1 MQFYLAPLEG
11 ITGYIVRNAFAHH
24 FPYIDKY
31 FTPFFP
37 AAKKMN
43 KKIMR
48 DLIPENNPGITLVPQ
63 LMLNDAEDLRMMG
76 AQLEQMGFTT
86 VNLNCGCPSGT
97 VVSKRRGAGI
107 LGDPDELDRF
117 LENAFD
123 ICPLS
128 ISVKT
133 RIGMESEDEWEKLCK
148 IYARYPFEEL
158 IVHPRVRSDF
168 YSNSPRLDAFSYA
181 VEMIR
186 VPLCYNGDINTVED
200 YERIHTLFPTVDRV
214 MIGRGLLAD
223 PNLVTRLAAG
233 RKSEKKTYR
242 EFHDTLYA
250 AYGEQFQDD
259 RIRINCMK
267 ELWTFMGQSFAD
279 TGRFVKGIHKAGNR
293 VEYEAA
299 VRMLFANCELQPLR
313 NGLQHP

>member
-223 PNLVTRLAAG
+223 PGLIGEIKGNHKPTKQQIRA
-233 RKSEKKTYR
+233 
-242 EFHDTLYA
+242 FHDEIVQGYTDIFS
-250 AYGEQFQDD
+250 GDKD
-259 RIRINCMK
+259 VVGHMK
-267 ELWTFMGQSFAD
+267 ELWFYLIRLFPDKSDCLKKIQKCHDM
-279 TGRFVKGIHKAGNR
+279 
-293 VEYEAA
+293 VEYRRL
-299 VRMLFANCELQPLR
+299 VQQILS
-313 NGLQHP
+313 

>member
-1 MQFYLAPLEG
+1 
-11 ITGYIVRNAFAHH
+11 
-24 FPYIDKY
+24 
-31 FTPFFP
+31 
-37 AAKKMN
+37 MN

-223 PNLVTRLAAG
+223 PGLIGEIKGNPKPTKQQIRA
-233 RKSEKKTYR
+233 
-242 EFHDTLYA
+242 FHDEIVQGYTDIFS
-250 AYGEQFQDD
+250 GDKD
-259 RIRINCMK
+259 VVGHMK
-267 ELWTFMGQSFAD
+267 ELWFYLIRLFPDKSDCLKKIQKCHDM
-279 TGRFVKGIHKAGNR
+279 
-293 VEYEAA
+293 VEYRLL
-299 VRMLFANCELQPLR
+299 VQQILS
-313 NGLQHP
+313 

>member
-43 KKIMR
+43 KKIVR
-48 DLIPENNPGITLVPQ
+48 DLIPENNQGITLVPQ
-63 LMLNDAEDLRMMG
+63 LMLNDAEDLRMMS

-97 VVSKRRGAGI
+97 VVSKNRGAGI
-107 LGDPDELDRF
+107 LKDPDELDRF
-117 LENAFD
+117 LEKAFD

-133 RIGMESEDEWEKLCK
+133 RIGMENEDEWERLCE
-148 IYARYPFEEL
+148 IYARYPLEEL

-168 YSNSPRLDAFSYA
+168 YSNTPRLDAFA
-181 VEMIR
+181 HAIERIR
-186 VPLCYNGDINTVED
+186 VPLCYNGDINTLED
-200 YERIHTLFPTVDRV
+200 YERIHSLFPTVDRM

-223 PNLVTRLAAG
+223 PGLIG
-233 RKSEKKTYR
+233 EIEGKSKPTKQQIR
-242 EFHDTLYA
+242 AFHDEIVQGYTDIFS
-250 AYGEQFQDD
+250 GDKD
-259 RIRINCMK
+259 VVGHMK
-267 ELWTFMGQSFAD
+267 ELWFYLIRLFPEKAD
-279 TGRFVKGIHKAGNR
+279 CLKKIQKCHDM
-293 VEYEAA
+293 VEYRLL
-299 VRMLFANCELQPLR
+299 VQQILS
-313 NGLQHP
+313 

>member
-223 PNLVTRLAAG
+223 PGLIGEIKGNHKPTKQRIRA
-233 RKSEKKTYR
+233 
-242 EFHDTLYA
+242 FHDEIVQGYTDIFS
-250 AYGEQFQDD
+250 GDKD
-259 RIRINCMK
+259 VVGHMK
-267 ELWTFMGQSFAD
+267 ELWFYLI
-279 TGRFVKGIHKAGNR
+279 R
-293 VEYEAA
+293 
-299 VRMLFANCELQPLR
+299 LFPDKSDCLKKIQNVTIWW
-313 NGLQHP
+313 NIDS

>member
-43 KKIMR
+43 KKIVR

-97 VVSKRRGAGI
+97 VVSKNRGAGI
-107 LGDPDELDRF
+107 LKNPDELDRF
-117 LENAFD
+117 LEKAFA
-123 ICPLS
+123 ICPLL

-133 RIGMESEDEWEKLCK
+133 RIGMESEDEWARLCE
-148 IYARYPFEEL
+148 IYARYPMEEL
-158 IVHPRVRSDF
+158 IVHPRVRSDY
-168 YSNSPRLDAFSYA
+168 YSNTPRMDAFAMA
-181 VEMIR
+181 VEKIK

-200 YERIHTLFPTVDRV
+200 YERIHTLFPEVDRV

-223 PNLVTRLAAG
+223 PGLIGEIKGEAKPTKQQIKA
-233 RKSEKKTYR
+233 
-242 EFHDTLYA
+242 FHDEIVQGYA
-250 AYGEQFQDD
+250 EIFSGDKD
-259 RIRINCMK
+259 VVGHMK
-267 ELWTFMGQSFAD
+267 ELWFYLITLFPEKRDCLKKIQKCHDM
-279 TGRFVKGIHKAGNR
+279 
-293 VEYEAA
+293 VEYRLI
-299 VRMLFANCELQPLR
+299 VQQIFV
-313 NGLQHP
+313 H

>member
-1 MQFYLAPLEG
+1 
-11 ITGYIVRNAFAHH
+11 
-24 FPYIDKY
+24 
-31 FTPFFP
+31 
-37 AAKKMN
+37 
-43 KKIMR
+43 
-48 DLIPENNPGITLVPQ
+48 
-63 LMLNDAEDLRMMG
+63 
-76 AQLEQMGFTT
+76 MGFTT

-168 YSNSPRLDAFSYA
+168 YSNSARLDAFSYA

-223 PNLVTRLAAG
+223 PGLIGEIKGNHKPTKQQIRA
-233 RKSEKKTYR
+233 
-242 EFHDTLYA
+242 FHDEIVQGYTDTFS
-250 AYGEQFQDD
+250 GDKD
-259 RIRINCMK
+259 VVGHMK
-267 ELWTFMGQSFAD
+267 ELWFYLIRLFPDKSDCLKKIQKCHDM
-279 TGRFVKGIHKAGNR
+279 VKYRLLVQQI
-293 VEYEAA
+293 
-299 VRMLFANCELQPLR
+299 LS
-313 NGLQHP
+313 

>member
-11 ITGYIVRNAFAHH
+11 IAGYIVRNAFAHH

-133 RIGMESEDEWEKLCK
+133 RIVMEREDEWEKLCK
-148 IYARYPFEEL
+148 IYARYPF
-158 IVHPRVRSDF
+158 
-168 YSNSPRLDAFSYA
+168 
-181 VEMIR
+181 
-186 VPLCYNGDINTVED
+186 
-200 YERIHTLFPTVDRV
+200 
-214 MIGRGLLAD
+214 
-223 PNLVTRLAAG
+223 
-233 RKSEKKTYR
+233 
-242 EFHDTLYA
+242 
-250 AYGEQFQDD
+250 
-259 RIRINCMK
+259 
-267 ELWTFMGQSFAD
+267 
-279 TGRFVKGIHKAGNR
+279 
-293 VEYEAA
+293 
-299 VRMLFANCELQPLR
+299 
-313 NGLQHP
+313 

>member
-107 LGDPDELDRF
+107 LVDPDELDRF

-168 YSNSPRLDAFSYA
+168 YNNLPRLDAFSYA
-181 VEMIR
+181 VEMIGFHS
-186 VPLCYNGDINTVED
+186 VITEISIQW
-200 YERIHTLFPTVDRV
+200 RI
-214 MIGRGLLAD
+214 MSG
-223 PNLVTRLAAG
+223 
-233 RKSEKKTYR
+233 S
-242 EFHDTLYA
+242 
-250 AYGEQFQDD
+250 
-259 RIRINCMK
+259 IRFFRRWI
-267 ELWTFMGQSFAD
+267 A
-279 TGRFVKGIHKAGNR
+279 
-293 VEYEAA
+293 
-299 VRMLFANCELQPLR
+299 
-313 NGLQHP
+313 

>member
-168 YSNSPRLDAFSYA
+168 YSNLPRLDAFSYA

-186 VPLCYNGDINTVED
+186 VPLGYNGDINTVED

-223 PNLVTRLAAG
+223 PGLIGEIKGNPKPTKQQIRA
-233 RKSEKKTYR
+233 
-242 EFHDTLYA
+242 FHDEIVQGYTDIFS
-250 AYGEQFQDD
+250 GDKD
-259 RIRINCMK
+259 VVGHMK
-267 ELWTFMGQSFAD
+267 ELWFYLIRLFPDKSDCLKEIQKCHDM
-279 TGRFVKGIHKAGNR
+279 
-293 VEYEAA
+293 VEYRLL
-299 VRMLFANCELQPLR
+299 VQQILS
-313 NGLQHP
+313 

>member
-76 AQLEQMGFTT
+76 TQLEQMGFTT

-223 PNLVTRLAAG
+223 PGLIGEIKGNHKPTKQQICA
-233 RKSEKKTYR
+233 
-242 EFHDTLYA
+242 FHD
-250 AYGEQFQDD
+250 E
-259 RIRINCMK
+259 I
-267 ELWTFMGQSFAD
+267 
-279 TGRFVKGIHKAGNR
+279 V
-293 VEYEAA
+293 
-299 VRMLFANCELQPLR
+299 
-313 NGLQHP
+313 

>member
-223 PNLVTRLAAG
+223 PGLIGKIKGNPKPTKQQIRA
-233 RKSEKKTYR
+233 
-242 EFHDTLYA
+242 FHDEIVQGYTDIFS
-250 AYGEQFQDD
+250 GDKD
-259 RIRINCMK
+259 VVGHMK
-267 ELWTFMGQSFAD
+267 ELWFYLI
-279 TGRFVKGIHKAGNR
+279 R
-293 VEYEAA
+293 
-299 VRMLFANCELQPLR
+299 LFPDKRDCLKKIQKCHDMVGYRL
-313 NGLQHP
+313 LVQQILS

>member
-223 PNLVTRLAAG
+223 PGLIGEIKGNHKPTKQQIRA
-233 RKSEKKTYR
+233 
-242 EFHDTLYA
+242 FHDEIVQGYTDIFS
-250 AYGEQFQDD
+250 GDKD
-259 RIRINCMK
+259 VVGHMK
-267 ELWTFMGQSFAD
+267 ELWFYLIRLFPDKSDCLKKIQKCHDM
-279 TGRFVKGIHKAGNR
+279 
-293 VEYEAA
+293 VEY
-299 VRMLFANCELQPLR
+299 
-313 NGLQHP
+313 

>member
-43 KKIMR
+43 KKIVR
-48 DLIPENNPGITLVPQ
+48 DLIPENNPGVTLVPQ

-97 VVSKRRGAGI
+97 VVSKNRGAGI
-107 LGDPDELDRF
+107 LKNPDELDRF
-117 LENAFD
+117 LEKAFA
-123 ICPLS
+123 ICPLL

-133 RIGMESEDEWEKLCK
+133 RIGMEREDEWERLCE
-148 IYARYPFEEL
+148 IYARYPMEEL
-158 IVHPRVRSDF
+158 IVHPRVRSDY
-168 YSNSPRLDAFSYA
+168 YSNTPRMDAFAMA
-181 VEMIR
+181 VEKIR

-200 YERIHTLFPTVDRV
+200 YERIHTLFPEVDRV

-223 PNLVTRLAAG
+223 PGLIGEIKGEAKPTKQQIKA
-233 RKSEKKTYR
+233 
-242 EFHDTLYA
+242 FHDEIVQGYA
-250 AYGEQFQDD
+250 EIFSGDKD
-259 RIRINCMK
+259 VVGHMK
-267 ELWTFMGQSFAD
+267 ELWFYLITLFPEKRDSLKKIQKCHDM
-279 TGRFVKGIHKAGNR
+279 
-293 VEYEAA
+293 VEYRLI
-299 VRMLFANCELQPLR
+299 VQQILS
-313 NGLQHP
+313 

>member
-43 KKIMR
+43 KKIVR

-97 VVSKRRGAGI
+97 VVSKNRGAGI
-107 LGDPDELDRF
+107 LKNPDELDRF
-117 LENAFD
+117 LEKAFA

-133 RIGMESEDEWEKLCK
+133 RIGMEREDEWERLCE
-148 IYARYPFEEL
+148 IYARYPMEEL
-158 IVHPRVRSDF
+158 IVHPRVQSDY
-168 YSNSPRLDAFSYA
+168 YSNTPRMDAFAMA
-181 VEMIR
+181 VEKIK

-200 YERIHTLFPTVDRV
+200 YERIHTLFPEVDRV

-223 PNLVTRLAAG
+223 PGLIGEIKGEAKPTKQQIKV
-233 RKSEKKTYR
+233 
-242 EFHDTLYA
+242 FHDEIVQGYA
-250 AYGEQFQDD
+250 EIFPG
-259 RIRINCMK
+259 IRMSWDI
-267 ELWTFMGQSFAD
+267 
-279 TGRFVKGIHKAGNR
+279 
-293 VEYEAA
+293 
-299 VRMLFANCELQPLR
+299 
-313 NGLQHP
+313 

>member
-76 AQLEQMGFTT
+76 TQLEQMGFTT

-168 YSNSPRLDAFSYA
+168 YSNSARLDAFSYA

-214 MIGRGLLAD
+214 MIGRGLLAG
-223 PNLVTRLAAG
+223 PGLIGEIKGNHKPTKQQIRA
-233 RKSEKKTYR
+233 
-242 EFHDTLYA
+242 FHDEIVQGYTDIFS
-250 AYGEQFQDD
+250 GDKD
-259 RIRINCMK
+259 VVGHMK
-267 ELWTFMGQSFAD
+267 ELWFYLIRLFPDKSDCLKKIQKCHDM
-279 TGRFVKGIHKAGNR
+279 
-293 VEYEAA
+293 VEYRLL
-299 VRMLFANCELQPLR
+299 VQQILS
-313 NGLQHP
+313 